1 MEKITFEEFLA
12 NTTPTVDIGMF
23 VFDLLVTALL
33 CYLLSRIFVRW
44 GRSLSNRETFA
55 QNFILIGMT
64 TMMIITIV
72 KSSLALSLGLVGALS
87 IVRFRTPIKE
97 PEELA
102 YLFITIAIGLGL
114 GAQQRL
120 IVISGFIIIGII
132 IVLRYKFSKTLDNA
146 NLYLSI
152 NASTDQLSLGQ
163 IVEELKTHAASVDL
177 KRYDEADGQLDAS
190 FLVDFKDFEGM
201 IKGKEALQKNGNSVK
216 ITFVDNT
223 GIL

>member
-1 MEKITFEEFLA
+1 MDKITFEEFLA
-12 NTTPTVDIGMF
+12 NTSPTINIEVFIVDLII
-23 VFDLLVTALL
+23 TALL

-114 GAQQRL
+114 GAQQRM

-132 IVLRYKFSKTLDNA
+132 IILRYKFSQTLDNA
-146 NLYLSI
+146 NLYISI
-152 NASTDQLSLGQ
+152 NAPTDQLKLEQ
-163 IVEELKTHAASVDL
+163 IVAELQTHAVSVDL
-177 KRYDEADGQLDAS
+177 KRYDEADGNLDAS
-190 FLVDFKDFEGM
+190 FLVDFKNFEEM
-201 IKGKEALQKNGNSVK
+201 IKGKDALQKNGDSVK
-216 ITFVDNT
+216 ITFVDNK

>member
-1 MEKITFEEFLA
+1 MDKITFEEFLA
-12 NTTPTVDIGMF
+12 NTSPTVNIG
-23 VFDLLVTALL
+23 VFIIDLIITALL
-33 CYLLSRIFVRW
+33 CFLLSRIFVRW

-64 TMMIITIV
+64 TMIIITVV

-120 IVISGFIIIGII
+120 IIISGFIIIAII
-132 IVLRYKFSKTLDNA
+132 IVLKYRFSESLDEA
-146 NLYLSI
+146 NLYISI
-152 NASTDQLSLGQ
+152 NSSTDQLNLEQ
-163 IVEELKTHAASVDL
+163 IVSELKTHSASVDL
-177 KRYDEADGQLDAS
+177 KRYDEANGTLDAS
-190 FLVDFKDFEGM
+190 FLVDFRNFEQM
-201 IKGKEALQKNGNSVK
+201 IKGKDALQNKGDSVK
-216 ITFVDNT
+216 ITFVDNA